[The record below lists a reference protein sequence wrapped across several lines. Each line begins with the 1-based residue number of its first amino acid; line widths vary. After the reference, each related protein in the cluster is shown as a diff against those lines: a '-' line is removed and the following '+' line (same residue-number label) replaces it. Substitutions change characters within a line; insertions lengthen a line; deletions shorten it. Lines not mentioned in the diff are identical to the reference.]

1 MNASNRAV
9 RVAASAA
16 CALSLLN
23 LVGCSPP
30 DANEAFNH
38 IDVQVLSSA
47 TSATDVSAK
56 WVAMVESAQ
65 QSVHIAI
72 PEGDDTALADALIAA
87 MERGVEVE
95 VVTDVDLAETPGISR
110 LISDGVPVQLADAGM
125 AYFDFGVNADVAFTS
140 EQVRMTSAYAI
151 ADRQRFVAGSDGG
164 SAVGGAR
171 VVIEGRGQRLIED
184 LLTEHVQLF
193 GGADATAV
201 TAFDAPQKSIA
212 DNRWLYPTQGDWH
225 LQMWLGPQERVTKR
239 MIDEVYGA
247 RANVWLLTD
256 ELANEGMARALQAKA
271 SVGFDVQVVV
281 GPSFGSTAPGLA
293 RIFERETPAVDKR
306 RVSTPRVPTVLIV
319 DSEPAMVGGLG
330 LNTKVYVLSHTM
342 ISSTR
347 LWNAEPIPTDQLTDG
362 VLWVVDDPGQQAAA
376 TADLIALFQSMRD
389 QGSAL

>member
-1 MNASNRAV
+1 MSPRIPAQT
-9 RVAASAA
+9 AASLLIITNLFAA
-16 CALSLLN
+16 
-23 LVGCSPP
+23 CSPP
-30 DANEAFNH
+30 DVNEAFNH
-38 IDVQVLSSA
+38 IDLQVLSGAS
-47 TSATDVSAK
+47 SATDASAK
-56 WVAMVESAQ
+56 WIGLVESAQ

-87 MERGVEVE
+87 QERGVEVE
-95 VVTDVDLAETPGISR
+95 VVTDVDLAESPAISR
-110 LISDGVPVQLADAGM
+110 LISDGVPIQLADGPM

-151 ADRQRFVAGSDGG
+151 ADRQRFIAGSDGG
-164 SAVGGAR
+164 SNVSGAR
-171 VVIEGRGQRLIED
+171 VVLEGRGQQIVED
-184 LLTEHVQLF
+184 LYTEHVQLF

-212 DNRWLYPTQGDWH
+212 DNRWLYPTQDDWH

-319 DSEPAMVGGLG
+319 DSEPAMVGGIG

-362 VLWVVDDPGQQAAA
+362 VLWVVDDPGQRAQA
-376 TADLIALFQSMRD
+376 TSDLIDLFQSMRD